1 MSTKKT
7 LPEPQEE
14 KTDLTADAADVQ
26 TEKTDTKAEKKT
38 KDKFSEEVRKLREEL
53 AAEKDK
59 YLRLLAE
66 YDNFRKRSQKE
77 RECVYTD
84 VRADTLLKFLP
95 VYDNLERA
103 LKQETADEAYKRGVE
118 MIFTQ
123 FLEIMEKLGVSGIEA
138 GAGTK
143 FDPGVHDAVM
153 HIEDENFAEGVVAEE
168 FQKGFRLG
176 DKVIRCSVVKAAN

>member
-7 LPEPQEE
+7 PSEPQED

-26 TEKTDTKAEKKT
+26 TEKADTKAEKKT
-38 KDKFSEEVRKLREEL
+38 KDKSSEEVKKLREEL

-77 RECVYTD
+77 RECVYAD

-95 VYDNLERA
+95 IYDNLARA

-123 FLEIMEKLGVSGIEA
+123 FIETMEKLGVAEIEA
-138 GAGTK
+138 CTGTK

-153 HIEDENFAEGVVAEE
+153 HVEDETFDEGVVAEE

-176 DKVIRCSVVKAAN
+176 DKVIRCSVVKVAN